1 MRNIVAARKNH
12 PMHLLTLLNLDLSLL
27 DISDN
32 PFTDTLP
39 NIHARL
45 YGLVHPLQSYGT
57 MLASINNLD
66 AYARVLAGADGRPI
80 IVVVRA
86 LPV

>member
-1 MRNIVAARKNH
+1 
-12 PMHLLTLLNLDLSLL
+12 MHLLTLLNLDLSLL
-27 DISDN
+27 DISEN
-32 PFTDTLP
+32 PHTDTLP

-45 YGLVHPLQSYGT
+45 FGLVHPLQSYGT

-66 AYARVLAGADGRPI
+66 AYARVLTASDGRPV
-80 IVVVRA
+80 IVVVRS